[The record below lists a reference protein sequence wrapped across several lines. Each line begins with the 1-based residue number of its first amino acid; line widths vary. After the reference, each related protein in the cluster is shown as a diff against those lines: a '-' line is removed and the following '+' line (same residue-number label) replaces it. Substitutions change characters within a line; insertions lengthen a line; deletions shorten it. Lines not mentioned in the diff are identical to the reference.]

1 MLANER
7 RRKINELIQ
16 RNGAV
21 TTANLVETF
30 KVSVETVR
38 RDLLEMEE
46 AGSLVRV
53 HGGAVVKGDMKPFKM
68 LSDRNKEFVREKY
81 ALSVKAAEFISEGDI
96 ISVDSGSTAVFF
108 AQMLREKFSDL
119 TVVTHSLDVFE
130 ALKDYKD
137 FKVILCGGHYLR
149 EENAFAGELTLNMLS
164 DVHVNKAFVFVSAI
178 SLDKGI
184 YDYQKEIYQ
193 LQKKMLQTADKVF
206 VLADS
211 SKFEKTG
218 LLKLSDMKTEYVYI
232 TDSSLNE
239 QVLDLY
245 KENDIKIYLGEK

>member
-1 MLANER
+1 MLN
-7 RRKINELIQ
+7 
-16 RNGAV
+16 
-21 TTANLVETF
+21 
-30 KVSVETVR
+30 
-38 RDLLEMEE
+38 
-46 AGSLVRV
+46 
-53 HGGAVVKGDMKPFKM
+53 
-68 LSDRNKEFVREKY
+68 
-81 ALSVKAAEFISEGDI
+81 
-96 ISVDSGSTAVFF
+96 
-108 AQMLREKFSDL
+108 
-119 TVVTHSLDVFE
+119 
-130 ALKDYKD
+130 
-137 FKVILCGGHYLR
+137 
-149 EENAFAGELTLNMLS
+149 

>member
-7 RRKINELIQ
+7 RRKIYDIIQ
-16 RNGAV
+16 DNGAV
-21 TTANLVETF
+21 TTANLVKTF
-30 KVSVETVR
+30 KVSVETIR
-38 RDLLEMEE
+38 RDLLEME
-46 AGSLVRV
+46 GNGTLVRV
-53 HGGAVVKGDMKPFKM
+53 HGGAVAKGDMKPFKM
-68 LSDRNKEFVREKY
+68 LSDRNKEFVEEKC
-81 ALSVKAAEFISEGDI
+81 ALSVKAAEFISKGDI

-108 AQMLREKFSDL
+108 AQMLRENFSDL

-149 EENAFAGELTLNMLS
+149 EENAFAGELALNMLS
-164 DVHVNKAFVFVSAI
+164 DIHVNKAFIFVSAI

-193 LQKKMLQTADKVF
+193 IQKKMLKSADKVF
-206 VLADS
+206 ILADS

-218 LLKLSDMKTEYVYI
+218 LLKLSDMKTDYVYV
-232 TDSSLNE
+232 TDSGLNK